1 MGNIPAYSSSV
12 KLLEVTVKLWLDEDN
27 TVEQFLDDF
36 ILVGLV
42 LLGDLCTLDFSFL
55 INGSLDGLDVSGVL
69 VWYQIV
75 SFGCG
80 SKYEGRTDA
89 SKALKSRSL
98 DCLYSSISLLACV
111 RASLS
116 RCTRSKYTASV

>member
-1 MGNIPAYSSSV
+1 M
-12 KLLEVTVKLWLDEDN
+12 KLWLYEDN

-36 ILVGLV
+36 VLVGLV
-42 LLGDLCTLDFSFL
+42 LLGDLCTLGLCFL
-55 INGSLDGLDVSGVL
+55 VNGGLNSLNVSGVL
-69 VWYQIV
+69 VWYQMVV
-75 SFGCG
+75 SLGCG
-80 SKYEGRTDA
+80 LKHEGRTDA

>member
-1 MGNIPAYSSSV
+1 M
-12 KLLEVTVKLWLDEDN
+12 KLWLDEDN

-36 ILVGLV
+36 VLVGLV
-42 LLGDLCTLDFSFL
+42 LLSDLCTLDFSFL

-111 RASLS
+111 LASLS

>member
-1 MGNIPAYSSSV
+1 M
-12 KLLEVTVKLWLDEDN
+12 KLWLYEDN
-27 TVEQFLDDF
+27 TVEQFLDDL

-42 LLGDLCTLDFSFL
+42 LLSDLCTLDFSFL

-69 VWYQIV
+69 VWYQMVV
-75 SFGCG
+75 SLGCG
-80 SKYEGRTDA
+80 LKYEGRTDA